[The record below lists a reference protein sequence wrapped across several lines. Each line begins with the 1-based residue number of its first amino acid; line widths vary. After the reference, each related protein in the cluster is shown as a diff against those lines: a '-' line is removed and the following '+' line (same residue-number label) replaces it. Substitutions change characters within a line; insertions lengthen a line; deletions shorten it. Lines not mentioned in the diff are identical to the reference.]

1 MGNAKKTTIS
11 DGNLVVYIWFWGGL
25 ITSFISNAFVDL
37 LEKIFPNQ
45 NEMVYLVPMF
55 IFDALII
62 YLVIKYMMSWL
73 RKKYEMGDKKKL
85 FKPIFETFIAWSL
98 LGMGFMYWEL
108 SPVEKTNI
116 PLLVLYVFGWV
127 IELLVLYVA
136 LNRYLRIKYYK

>member
-1 MGNAKKTTIS
+1 MENAKKATIS

-25 ITSFISNAFVDL
+25 ITSFASNLFIGF
-37 LEKIFPNQ
+37 LEIIFPNQ
-45 NEMVYLVPMF
+45 NEMVYFAPMF
-55 IFDALII
+55 IFNAVII
-62 YLVIKYMMSWL
+62 YLVIKYMISWL

-85 FKPIFETFIAWSL
+85 FKSIFETFVVWSL

-116 PLLVLYVFGWV
+116 PLLVLCVFGWIV
-127 IELLVLYVA
+127 ELSVLYVA